1 MKYRDKGSLKFQ
13 EKQRDREEGYSFKSD
28 RQVRR
33 ENEHRLSIFY
43 FKCLSKNIDKFWWN
57 NLKETDK
64 EKIMSLH
71 SLQQEAISSDKDC
84 WYSDPVF
91 DTWGEWYDYIKTT
104 FKTNKIKLR
113 EDKLKIIGI

>member
-13 EKQRDREEGYSFKSD
+13 EKQREREEGYSFKSD

-43 FKCLSKNIDKFWWN
+43 SRCLSKNIDKFWWN
-57 NLKETDK
+57 NLKESDK

-71 SLQQEAISSDKDC
+71 SLQSEAISSDKDC

-91 DTWGEWYDYIKTT
+91 DTWIEWYDYIKTT